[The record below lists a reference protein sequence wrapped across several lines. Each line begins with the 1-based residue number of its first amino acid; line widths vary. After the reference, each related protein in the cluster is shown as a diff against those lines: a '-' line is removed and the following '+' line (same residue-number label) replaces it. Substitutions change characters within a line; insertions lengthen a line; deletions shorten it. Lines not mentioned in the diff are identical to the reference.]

1 MTTQA
6 PTFKQPLQSVVVLEG
21 STATFEAHISGK
33 LTRAHLPTPRLLAP
47 PCVNLAVGLDAK
59 FKLGFHF
66 VKLVQLDGRAI
77 VRVYPS
83 EY

>member
-33 LTRAHLPTPRLLAP
+33 LALAHVPTLRPLPSVLT
-47 PCVNLAVGLDAK
+47 
-59 FKLGFHF
+59 
-66 VKLVQLDGRAI
+66 
-77 VRVYPS
+77 
-83 EY
+83 